1 MTDAALV
8 LKADPLWGKRCIAY
22 NLQADLT
29 DDARRIFVRAQ
40 ERLQAAGPGL
50 LTGPPATLHISVA
63 CLLSV
68 RERYGV
74 SKDSLWRRHR
84 LRWTASLRELL
95 AAVPPCEV
103 IFRRLEVT
111 DAAVI
116 AVAEPQDE
124 VRTIRSHVADM
135 LADVGVPS
143 FQPSIIHATV
153 LRYGSSEL
161 RAEALAEAARRVH
174 IESTVPIRQLVLA
187 KETIY
192 PSLVREVIECMTLR
206 GDSSLSTPSTF
217 S

>member
-1 MTDAALV
+1 MRDATPL
-8 LKADPLWGKRCIAY
+8 LKADPLWGKPCIAY
-22 NLQADLT
+22 SLQADLA
-29 DDARRIFVRAQ
+29 DDARRIFSRAQ

-74 SKDSLWRRHR
+74 SKDSLWRRHG
-84 LRWTASLRELL
+84 LQWTASLRELL

-116 AVAEPQDE
+116 AVAEPQSE
-124 VRTIRSHVADM
+124 VRTIRS
-135 LADVGVPS
+135 GVPS

-153 LRYGSSEL
+153 LRYGSCEL
-161 RAEALAEAARRVH
+161 RAEALAEAARCVH
-174 IESTVPIRQLVLA
+174 IESSVPIRQLVLS
-187 KETIY
+187 KETVY
-192 PSLVREVIECMTLR
+192 PSLAREVIECMPLR

>member
-1 MTDAALV
+1 MTLL
-8 LKADPLWGKRCIAY
+8 LKADPLWRKRCIAY

-29 DDARRIFVRAQ
+29 DDATRIFIRAQ
-40 ERLQAAGPGL
+40 ECLQAAGPGL
-50 LTGPPATLHISVA
+50 LTCPPATVHISVA

-68 RERYGV
+68 RERYRV
-74 SKDSLWRRHR
+74 SKDSLWRRHG

-95 AAVPPCEV
+95 AAVSPCEV

-116 AVAEPQDE
+116 AVAEPQAE
-124 VRTIRSHVADM
+124 VRRIRSHVATM

-174 IESTVPIRQLVLA
+174 IESSVHIRQLVLS

-192 PSLVREVIECMTLR
+192 PSLFREVIECMPLS
-206 GDSSLSTPSTF
+206 GDPSLSPPSTF

>member
-1 MTDAALV
+1 MTNATLL
-8 LKADPLWGKRCIAY
+8 LKADPLWGKQCIAY

-29 DDARRIFVRAQ
+29 DDVRRIFVRAQ
-40 ERLQAAGPGL
+40 ERLQATGPGL
-50 LTGPPATLHISVA
+50 LAGPPATLHISVA

-68 RERYGV
+68 RERYGI
-74 SKDSLWRRHR
+74 SKDGVWRRHG

-95 AAVPPCEV
+95 AAVPPSEV
-103 IFRRLEVT
+103 IFRRLEIT

-116 AVAEPQDE
+116 AVAEPQAE
-124 VRTIRSHVADM
+124 VRTIRSHVANM

-161 RAEALAEAARRVH
+161 HAEALAGAARRVH
-174 IESTVPIRQLVLA
+174 IESSVPIRQLVLS

-192 PSLVREVIECMTLR
+192 PSLAREVIECMTLG
-206 GDSSLSTPSTF
+206 GDSSLSAPSTF

>member
-1 MTDAALV
+1 MMDATLL

-29 DDARRIFVRAQ
+29 DNARRIFIRAQ

-74 SKDSLWRRHR
+74 SKDSLWRRHG

-95 AAVPPCEV
+95 AAVSPCEV
-103 IFRRLEVT
+103 IFRRLEIT
-111 DAAVI
+111 DGAVI
-116 AVAEPQDE
+116 AVADPQDE
-124 VRTIRSHVADM
+124 VRTIRSHVANM
-135 LADVGVPS
+135 LAAVGVPS

-153 LRYGSSEL
+153 LRYGSSDL
-161 RAEALAEAARRVH
+161 RAEALVEAASSVPV
-174 IESTVPIRQLVLA
+174 ETSVPIRQLVLS

-192 PSLVREVIECMTLR
+192 PSLATEVIECMTLR
-206 GDSSLSTPSTF
+206 G
-217 S
+217 

>member
-1 MTDAALV
+1 MTETTLL
-8 LKADPLWGKRCIAY
+8 LKADPFWGKPCIAY
-22 NLQADLT
+22 SLQADLT
-29 DDARRIFVRAQ
+29 DDARRIFSRAQ

-50 LTGPPATLHISVA
+50 LTGPPATLHITVA

-74 SKDSLWRRHR
+74 SKDSLWRLHG
-84 LRWTASLRELL
+84 LRWTASLRALL

-116 AVAEPQDE
+116 AVAEPQSE
-124 VRTIRSHVADM
+124 VRTIRSHVANM
-135 LADVGVPS
+135 LADAGVPS

-161 RAEALAEAARRVH
+161 RAEALAEAARCVH
-174 IESTVPIRQLVLA
+174 IESSVPIRQLVLS

-192 PSLVREVIECMTLR
+192 PSLAREVIECMPLR
-206 GDSSLSTPSTF
+206 GDSSLSTPSMF